1 MSLTIDNILDAAEQ
15 HQASDVFLQ
24 EDEIPR
30 LKINEEILV
39 LGESPMSLAQ
49 MTALWQ
55 SCHADPKNE
64 MDRDSGLIS
73 RTRTRYRVNMHHT
86 MGRLGAVLRRVRTE
100 VPTMEELGVPTA
112 LLAKWCQRNYG
123 FVLVTGPTGTGKS
136 TTIAAMLR
144 WMNEHM
150 ARHVV
155 TIEDPIEYV
164 FVNQQC
170 HFTQRDV
177 GRDTGSFALGL
188 RASLR
193 QAPDVIFVGEI
204 RDPETALTALQAA
217 ETGHLVLSTL
227 HSESVPETMER
238 FLNIFPSTQANIAT
252 YLMSRQL
259 IGVMCQKLVRRT
271 DGGLHLLV
279 EHVENGGAMR
289 DWINRRDV
297 DHIQDY
303 LRRGS
308 DPNAVSFS
316 TTTVDAWRSGV
327 ITEEVAIEAL
337 GNEMEFRR
345 AARGITG

>member
-1 MSLTIDNILDAAEQ
+1 MSMTIDHILDAAEE
-15 HQASDVFLQ
+15 HRASDIFLQ
-24 EDEIPR
+24 EDELPR

-39 LGESPMSLAQ
+39 LGNEPMSLAQ
-49 MTALWQ
+49 LTALWQ
-55 SCHADPKNE
+55 VCNANPSD
-64 MDRDSGLIS
+64 MDKDSGLLS
-73 RTRTRYRVNMHHT
+73 HTRTRYRVNMHHT
-86 MGRLGAVLRRVRTE
+86 MGRLAAVLRRVRTE
-100 VPTMEELGVPTA
+100 VPSMRELQVPDA
-112 LLAKWCQRNYG
+112 LLGRWVTRNYG
-123 FVLVTGPTGTGKS
+123 FILITGPTGTGKS
-136 TTIAAMLR
+136 TTIAGMLR
-144 WMNEHM
+144 HMNETV

-164 FVNQQC
+164 FTNRHC
-170 HFTQRDV
+170 HFTQREV
-177 GRDTGSFALGL
+177 GRDTTTFATGL
-188 RASLR
+188 RAALR

-238 FLNIFPSTQANIAT
+238 FLNIFPSAQANIAT

-259 IGVMCQKLVRRT
+259 IGIMCQKLVRRI
-271 DGGLHLLV
+271 DGGLQVLY

-289 DWINRRDV
+289 DWISRRDV

-316 TTTVDAWRSGV
+316 TTTVAAWREGI
-327 ITEEVAIEAL
+327 ITEETAIEAL
-337 GNEMEFRR
+337 GNEMEFKR
-345 AARGITG
+345 AARGIT

>member
-1 MSLTIDNILDAAEQ
+1 MSQNIDSILAAAEE

-24 EDEIPR
+24 EGEVPR
-30 LKINEEILV
+30 LKINEQILM
-39 LGESPMSLAQ
+39 LGDEPLSLAQ
-49 MTALWQ
+49 ISALWQ
-55 SCHADPKNE
+55 ACHANPTGD

-73 RTRTRYRVNMHHT
+73 QSHTRYRVNMHHT
-86 MGRLGAVLRRVRTE
+86 MGRLGAVLRRVRTD
-100 VPTMEELGVPTA
+100 VPSMDELGVPA
-112 LLAKWCQRNYG
+112 PLLSRWASRNYG
-123 FVLVTGPTGTGKS
+123 FVLITGPTGTGKS
-136 TTIAAMLR
+136 TTIASMLR
-144 WMNEHM
+144 WMNENI

-164 FVNQQC
+164 FFNQQC
-170 HFTQRDV
+170 HFTQREV
-177 GRDTGSFALGL
+177 GRDTQSFAQGL

-227 HSESVPETMER
+227 HSESVPETLER
-238 FLNIFPSTQANIAT
+238 FLNIFPSAQANIAT

-259 IGVMCQKLVRRT
+259 IGIMCQKLVRRL
-271 DGGLHLLV
+271 DGGLHLLY

-289 DWINRRDV
+289 DWINRRDANT
-297 DHIQDY
+297 IQDY

-308 DPNAVSFS
+308 DPNAISFS
-316 TTTVDAWRSGV
+316 QTTVEAWRAGLIS
-327 ITEEVAIEAL
+327 EEVAIEAL

-345 AARGITG
+345 AARGISG

>member
-1 MSLTIDNILDAAEQ
+1 MTIDHILDAAEE
-15 HQASDVFLQ
+15 HGASDVFLQ
-24 EDEIPR
+24 EDELPR

-39 LGESPMSLAQ
+39 LGNEPMSLAQ
-49 MTALWQ
+49 LTGLWQ
-55 SCHADPKNE
+55 ACRADPSD
-64 MDRDSGLIS
+64 MDKDSGLMS
-73 RTRTRYRVNMHHT
+73 HTRTRYRVNMHHT
-86 MGRLGAVLRRVRTE
+86 MGRLAAVLRRVRTS
-100 VPTMEELGVPTA
+100 VPTMEELGVPA
-112 LLAKWCQRNYG
+112 ELLSRWATRNYG
-123 FVLVTGPTGTGKS
+123 FILITGPTGTGKS
-136 TTIAAMLR
+136 TTVAGLLR
-144 WMNEHM
+144 YMNENL

-164 FVNQQC
+164 FTNRHC
-170 HFTQRDV
+170 HFTQREV
-177 GRDTGSFALGL
+177 GRDTTTFATGL
-188 RASLR
+188 RSALR

-217 ETGHLVLSTL
+217 ETGHLVVTTL

-238 FLNIFPSTQANIAT
+238 FLNIFPSAQANIAT

-259 IGVMCQKLVRRT
+259 IGILCQKLVRRI
-271 DGGLHLLV
+271 DGKLQVLY

-289 DWINRRDV
+289 DWISRRDV

-316 TTTVDAWRSGV
+316 NTTVAAWRAGQ

-345 AARGITG
+345 AARGIT